1 MADVNTLLDEE
12 KSPIENT
19 DTDQEKDENP
29 EEVFDPEVIDGLRKM
44 VVAIGT
50 RQLVLRRLQVKDA
63 WKQRLMYRGQQRLVD
78 GGDKGWNCGGEGGV
92 FASGTGS
99 DIGNEMDFRQI
110 ENIYFSYGQIITAA
124 LTGAKP
130 TCRFT
135 ADNLNEPEDLNA
147 ADNAENARQFIERNN
162 QIVDI
167 NSEAVRYLYTDG
179 VYYYHSCWDDDDEK
193 ECISS
198 YGALEVERSITA
210 KDMKSSPFLQLS
222 IEKDKTIWKEK
233 FPEVAD
239 KISGANAG
247 TSQNQFDRIARI
259 SSNSGMGATLC
270 TGDSFAHLAT
280 GQFTWL
286 RPSFF
291 HEAGPKPIQDKIRKL
306 FPNGVKVTFVGTT
319 FCEAVEESMDECWS
333 EVFAFPGDGAHRP
346 SIGTPLVP
354 IQERLND
361 LLDILYETF
370 DHGIPWRWVSSEID
384 LNAVADQ
391 DNAPGMTGQ
400 VKVATGRPLSD
411 YFFVET
417 QLDVP
422 ESMITQIRALENEV
436 AQLMVGAFPALFGGT
451 DLGAN
456 AAVGTTTIQ
465 RDQALG
471 RLGQIWRFIKA
482 GYARCMEQA
491 VLLSAQYRSGMT
503 STELPGNAMTGT
515 VSLEI
520 DFDALNK
527 GGFKAHTDSDEN
539 FPEAWTTKKN
549 TFMQILMAAE
559 KNPAGFAAN
568 ILKDPSN
575 MAYAK
580 YMIGLSDIIVP
591 EEVSRNKQ
599 LTEIGILLK
608 GAPVPNP
615 ALMPLQQE
623 LQQAQAAMQ
632 DTSQLEQQ
640 MQKLPQMVS
649 TVPVNKDW
657 DNHAVEKQE
666 VGDWINSKEGQKQK
680 RKNPN
685 GVANVEMHGMEHDA
699 VIKELAAQNAAPPM
713 PKESI
718 AVSIDISKMP
728 SQLQSQLFEKLG
740 FNVPAEVF
748 DEQDAKDTQNKLIEK
763 SVQHPAGAQDVAAAE
778 QKQPPNQ
785 PIM

>member
-1 MADVNTLLDEE
+1 MPQEVDELLDDM
-12 KSPIENT
+12 KSAMSEGNQEN
-19 DTDQEKDENP
+19 EKDENP
-29 EEVFDPEVIDGLRKM
+29 EESFKPEVIDGLRKM
-44 VVAIGT
+44 VTAVGT

-63 WKQRLMYRGQQRLVD
+63 WKQRLVYRGFQRLVD
-78 GGDKGWNCGGEGGV
+78 GGDRGWSIGGEGGLTANGV
-92 FASGTGS
+92 GS
-99 DIGNEMDFRQI
+99 DLGTEADFRQC
-110 ENIYFSYGQIITAA
+110 ENIFFAYGQIVTAA

-135 ADNLNEPEDLNA
+135 ANNCNQAEDLNA

-179 VYYYHSCWDDDDEK
+179 VYYYHSEWCEEEESEK
-193 ECISS
+193 ICS

-210 KDMKSSPFLQLS
+210 KTLKDSPFLQLS

-233 FPEVAD
+233 FPEVSD
-239 KISGANAG
+239 KITGANAG

-259 SSNSGMGATLC
+259 SVNSGMGSTLC

-286 RPSFF
+286 RPSFY
-291 HEAGPKPIQDKIRKL
+291 HEAGPKPVQDEIRRL
-306 FPNGVKVTFVGTT
+306 FPNGVKITFVGTT

-384 LNAVADQ
+384 LNAIADQ
-391 DNAPGMTGQ
+391 ENAPGMTGQ

-491 VLLSAQYRSGMT
+491 VLLAAEYRSGGIQ
-503 STELPGNAMTGT
+503 TELPGNAMTGT
-515 VSLEI
+515 VSLEV

-580 YMIGLSDIIVP
+580 YMIGLSDIVVP

-599 LTEIGILLK
+599 LTEIGLLLK
-608 GAPVPNP
+608 GKPLPNP
-615 ALMPLQQE
+615 QLDE
-623 LQQAQAAMQ
+623 LNLEMQQAQAAGQ
-632 DTSQLEQQ
+632 DASALQGQIS
-640 MQKLPQMVS
+640 KLPPDVS
-649 TVPVNKDW
+649 SVPINKQY
-657 DNHAVEKQE
+657 DNHAVEYQE
-666 VGDWINSKEGQKQK
+666 VSDWINSKEGQKQ
-680 RKNPN
+680 RIKNPN
-685 GVANVEMHGMEHDA
+685 GFQNVEMHGVEHDTY
-699 VIKELAAQNAAPPM
+699 IKELATQNAAPPM

-718 AVSIDISKMP
+718 AVSIDVSKLP
-728 SQLQSQLFEKLG
+728 SQLQSQLFTKLG
-740 FNVPAEVF
+740 FNVPPEVF
-748 DEQDAKDTQNKLIEK
+748 DEQDAKDAQNKLIEK
-763 SVQHPAGAQDVAAAE
+763 SVVHPAGAAAVAGAEQAAA
-778 QKQPPNQ
+778 
-785 PIM
+785 